1 MRELFLGEY
10 IKQERTKQN
19 ISQQRLCEGI
29 CEPITLSR
37 LENGKQMPSYSRIRA
52 LLQRLGLPDER
63 FYALLSEHELEV
75 KTLEDEIRADV
86 IRFERASPE
95 DRPHIQSEGLQ
106 KLEQLEK
113 LAEPDDRILCQYIIG
128 TRVTLGK
135 PDGPYSPEER
145 LELLLE
151 ALRLTVPNLDL
162 EELNLGLYSMEET
175 TLLNQIA
182 ISYSRMGQSK
192 KAVEIYRQLFKY
204 VQKHY
209 SYGMS
214 RYAGKFTLVS
224 SNYAHELFKV
234 KRYDDALEVAE
245 LGRKACVEYAHYQ
258 FLPIILHLM
267 GECYFCQGDVNRCK
281 EYYRDAYCL
290 YKAIGDEHNRLLLEK
305 DIAEHLGLKFPF

>member
-95 DRPHIQSEGLQ
+95 DRPHIQAEGLQ

-113 LAEPDDRILCQYIIG
+113 LAEPDDRILRQYIIG

-135 PDGPYSPEER
+135 PDGPTVRKSGWNSCWRLCALQSPT
-145 LELLLE
+145 
-151 ALRLTVPNLDL
+151 LTWRNSTWVCTVWRRP
-162 EELNLGLYSMEET
+162 
-175 TLLNQIA
+175 
-182 ISYSRMGQSK
+182 
-192 KAVEIYRQLFKY
+192 
-204 VQKHY
+204 
-209 SYGMS
+209 
-214 RYAGKFTLVS
+214 
-224 SNYAHELFKV
+224 
-234 KRYDDALEVAE
+234 
-245 LGRKACVEYAHYQ
+245 
-258 FLPIILHLM
+258 
-267 GECYFCQGDVNRCK
+267 RCST
-281 EYYRDAYCL
+281 RSQ
-290 YKAIGDEHNRLLLEK
+290 
-305 DIAEHLGLKFPF
+305 